1 MAAQLPLQEGEK
13 LKTTARRLLHPLA
26 TKYAANSEG
35 DGLLLH
41 GTYSKKSPYNTC
53 TPEGVDEC
61 LTWGDYFYL
70 EGLLRLSKPDWK
82 PYW

>member
-1 MAAQLPLQEGEK
+1 MAELVDGDEAKK
-13 LKTTARRLLHPLA
+13 LKQTAQALVGALFNG
-26 TKYAANSEG
+26 YAATGET

-41 GTYSKKSPYNTC
+41 GTYSKKTPYNTC

-70 EGLLRLSKPDWK
+70 EALLRLHNPDWK
-82 PYW
+82 PY